1 MTTPTRLTGRTAA
14 IIGGVAAVVIAAAV
28 TLFVTTRDS
37 GSTTA
42 DSTAPS
48 TATGQDLTTPYAV
61 GDAFVD
67 DYAAGNTPAA
77 ALLASGKALQT
88 LQQNGWDT
96 KATGWSATATRVQG
110 CQLPKAG
117 DYGLVYDTNADVNGH
132 RGVELVV
139 SGSGTVWK
147 VTKVMAG
154 AEESSCSIY
163 ASSSG

>member
-1 MTTPTRLTGRTAA
+1 
-14 IIGGVAAVVIAAAV
+14 VVIAAAV
-28 TLFVTTRDS
+28 TLIVIARDDD
-37 GSTTA
+37 GTTTA

-48 TATGQDLTTPYAV
+48 TAAGQDLTTPYAV

-96 KATGWSATATRVQG
+96 KQAGWSATATRVQG
-110 CQLPKAG
+110 CQLPQAG

-139 SGSGTVWK
+139 SGSDTVWK

>member
-14 IIGGVAAVVIAAAV
+14 IIGGVAAVVIAAV
-28 TLFVTTRDS
+28 VILFVTTRGDD
-37 GSTTA
+37 STTTGSA
-42 DSTAPS
+42 AAPS
-48 TATGQDLTTPYAV
+48 TTGLDLTTPYAV

-77 ALLASGKALQT
+77 ALLASGNALQS

-96 KATGWSATATRVQG
+96 KAAGWLATATRVQG
-110 CQLPKAG
+110 CQLPQAG